1 LFNHKAKF
9 RVAFAGVYG
18 VGLPFVK
25 PWTSKPEVINVVLEL
40 FDLTTTY
47 LQNFG
52 ESSDDEHASR
62 EPDSQLPDLASALFA
77 SVHER
82 MSWLQSGIARESPG
96 TDREIA
102 ALADQFQQLRPEILN
117 TLNKYGF
124 AARAFELTEKYRDF
138 RSLAALCNKDLVY
151 PLDQN
156 PHASKM
162 EGYIERF
169 GEEFTNE
176 LYQWYIEH
184 GELRTLFSQSERHP
198 DQLDNFLRKN
208 NRPLVSWI
216 QDLEKERFHSAA
228 ETLLAESE
236 NAGDLAAKELVLSI
250 GKLAHLAQ
258 MQEDIAADESM
269 LDAFHDGLDF
279 VSVHEALTEELKSAL
294 ASVRDRQSLDR
305 QVETILRQKA
315 SAIADKKI
323 LPLVFK
329 QLVRSLLQGKAL
341 SVEDVADAL
350 SMKDNDTTISDY
362 ATALHLLA
370 RADKLPEA
378 RRQAAFRSVWLRIY
392 LHDNWDVIK
401 KTSGVSDA
409 QLNDRFQSTALV
421 ATLAVILP
429 KRHQPEG
436 YILSPSQALA
446 VPSLAELSS
455 RWPGM
460 SPEQIETLREDYQE
474 ESDLLAEYDLAEAF
488 NRAREVVLDE
498 MMWGG
503 RAP

>member
-1 LFNHKAKF
+1 
-9 RVAFAGVYG
+9 
-18 VGLPFVK
+18 
-25 PWTSKPEVINVVLEL
+25 
-40 FDLTTTY
+40 
-47 LQNFG
+47 
-52 ESSDDEHASR
+52 
-62 EPDSQLPDLASALFA
+62 
-77 SVHER
+77 
-82 MSWLQSGIARESPG
+82 MSWLQSSIARDAPG

-124 AARAFELTEKYRDF
+124 AVRAFELTEKYRDF

-156 PHASKM
+156 PHDSKM
-162 EGYIERF
+162 EEYIGRF
-169 GEEFTNE
+169 GEEFTDE

-198 DQLDNFLRKN
+198 DYLDEFLRKK

-216 QDLEKERFHSAA
+216 QDLEKERFRSAA

-236 NAGDLAAKELVLSI
+236 NVGDLAAKELILSI
-250 GKLAHLAQ
+250 GKLTHLAQ
-258 MQEDIAADESM
+258 MQEDIAVDESM

-305 QVETILRQKA
+305 QIETILQQKA
-315 SAIADKKI
+315 SAVADKKS

-350 SMKDNDTTISDY
+350 SMKDNYTTISDY

-392 LHDNWDVIK
+392 IHDSWDVIK
-401 KTSGVSDA
+401 ETSGVSDT
-409 QLNDRFQSTALV
+409 QLNDRFRSTALV
-421 ATLAVILP
+421 AALSATLP

-436 YILSPSQALA
+436 YILTPSQALA

-460 SPEQIETLREDYQE
+460 SPEQIEALREDYQE
-474 ESDLLAEYDLAEAF
+474 ESDLLAGYDLSEAF
-488 NRAREVVLDE
+488 ARAREVVLDE
-498 MMWGG
+498 MMWG